1 MKNIKLIAMTAAMG
15 MVFAACEPTLIDGP
29 EPFAP
34 VEATV
39 LANGITYQQFAD
51 EACTQPDDAGNFLKY
66 NSTAGVVQV
75 FQEGNNSPLY
85 TGAGGV
91 VKIPVKR
98 GQEPSANLV
107 FRLINGD
114 GTFTEAVKTVACTP
128 PTELSPEMLIL
139 ASDYGQK
146 VWKYAPGVLK
156 EGDNYY
162 GPYGNAGYTES
173 GAGFNAP
180 AAIDGQWWGVKDG
193 DALTGQLSHA
203 GGTATGDESNK
214 AYMVFSEDGVVTTYD
229 STGVV
234 IRSGKFEVKDY
245 DPSRSSGWGIGKLTT
260 SEPAL
265 LFPWKINGDG
275 TPVTEYDI
283 MYLTPQHM
291 NLTHVPAGTGGWSE
305 ITYWRFIA
313 ASPDPLTI
321 AGTWTY
327 ATGVLKEGDN
337 YYGPYGN
344 AGYTESGAGFNA
356 PAAIDGQWWG
366 VKDGDALADQ
376 LAHAGGSATGDESND
391 AYMVFEGNTVNTYAP
406 DGTKIRG
413 GDYEIVMNNF
423 ADGAGRGAKGWEL
436 GKLTTSEPALLFPWK
451 INGGGT
457 PVTEFDI
464 MYFTSEHMTL
474 THVPEGTAGWSEI
487 TYWQFVR
494 KTE

>member
-146 VWKYAPGVLK
+146 VWKWAPV
-156 EGDNYY
+156 NV
-162 GPYGNAGYTES
+162 YGNAGHTGT
-173 GAGFNAP
+173 GANFNAP
-180 AAIDGQWWGVKDG
+180 GVIDGMWWGCESA
-193 DALTGQLSHA
+193 DALMDQLKHS
-203 GGTATGDESNK
+203 GGTAYGDEANG
-214 AYMVFSEDGVVTTYD
+214 AYMVFSEDGVVTSYKP
-229 STGVV
+229 TGEV
-234 IRSGKFEVKDY
+234 IRSGKFEVKNY
-245 DPSRSSGWGIGKLTT
+245 DPSRASGWELGKLTT

-265 LFPWKINGDG
+265 LFPWKVNGDG

-283 MYLTPQHM
+283 MYFTPQAMTLVH
-291 NLTHVPAGTGGWSE
+291 TGGQASGGWGE
-305 ITYWRFIA
+305 ITHWSFIGG
-313 ASPDPLTI
+313 SPDPLTME
-321 AGTWTY
+321 GTWTY
-327 ATGVLKEGDN
+327 NPENA
-337 YYGPYGN
+337 YGN
-344 AGYTESGAGFNA
+344 AGNSGAGAAFNA
-356 PAAIDGQWWG
+356 PGVVDGKWWS
-366 VKDGDALADQ
+366 ATPADLSGQ
-376 LAHAGGSATGDESND
+376 LAHTGGTAYGDEAEG

-406 DGTKIRG
+406 DGTKVRG
-413 GDYEIVMNNF
+413 GTWEAIMNNF
-423 ADGAGRGAKGWEL
+423 ADGAGRGAAGWEL
-436 GKLTTSEPALLFPWK
+436 GKLNTSEPALLFPWS
-451 INGGGT
+451 INEGGVA
-457 PVTEFDI
+457 VTSYDI
-464 MYFTSEHMTL
+464 MYFDANNITL
-474 THVPEGTAGWSEI
+474 VYTKGGSAGDWGEISHWS
-487 TYWQFVR
+487 FVR
-494 KTE
+494 K